1 MGARL
6 DRFVRNRKSVK
17 ADRATE
23 LGVAG
28 HQAAMKAAGNAAGW
42 KREGNS
48 AMWKEL
54 GKQPDGSS
62 VSAWTLDGFH
72 PGLEHPGKGH
82 VTAYYDD
89 YAPSGRFRGKRPTPR
104 SGVEGIMPGKLTEK
118 DKE

>member
-23 LGVAG
+23 QGIAG
-28 HQAAMKAAGNAAGW
+28 HQAASAAMAKASGW

-48 AMWKEL
+48 AMWDSL
-54 GKQPDGSS
+54 GKQPDGSR
-62 VSAWTLDGFH
+62 VGVIKMDMYH
-72 PGLEHPGKGH
+72 PGVFTPGEGN

-89 YAPSGRFRGKRPTPR
+89 YAPSGRYRGKRPSPS
-104 SGVEGIMPGKLTEK
+104 SGTAGIKPGKLTEK
-118 DKE
+118 DK